1 MRDFAKMFGDKPDRF
16 VGSHPM
22 KMVEAGKVHWTRVA
36 PQSALESQI
45 EINIEV
51 AHRQL
56 AQRPIDRL
64 AIATTGEVGF
74 RDRAPM
80 SAYFENCDDMVGVLF
95 RFQIEDERRKA
106 KNAKCGRRK
115 NATLE
120 TRRRSIMQN
129 MFRRARGVTKIIRQ
143 LVQKTLHP
151 GRCFHCAEFAQL

>member
-64 AIATTGEVGF
+64 AITTTGEVGF

-80 SAYFENCDDMVGVLF
+80 SAHFENCDDMVSVLF
-95 RFQIEDERRKA
+95 RFQIEDQRRKT
-106 KNAKCGRRK
+106 KNAKRGRRK
-115 NATLE
+115 NSTLE
-120 TRRRSIMQN
+120 TRCS
-129 MFRRARGVTKIIRQ
+129 A
-143 LVQKTLHP
+143 LVQNALRRT
-151 GRCFHCAEFAQL
+151 RS